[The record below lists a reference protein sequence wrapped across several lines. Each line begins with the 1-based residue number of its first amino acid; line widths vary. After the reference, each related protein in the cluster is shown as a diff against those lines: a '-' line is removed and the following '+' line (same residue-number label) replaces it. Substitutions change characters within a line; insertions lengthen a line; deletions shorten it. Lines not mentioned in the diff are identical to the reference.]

1 MKSRILDRLE
11 MKILALVFAI
21 VIWLIVANV
30 DDYRTTKQITGI
42 EIEFVNGNAIT
53 EMNKVYEVP
62 EGTTI
67 DIVVK
72 GRRKVVESLSSNDF
86 RAVADLS
93 KMSVT
98 NAVMVEVSAIS
109 SIVARDLT
117 ITCINNSVVIAV
129 EDKIEKQFP
138 ITVRTNS
145 QVAEGMAVRTKMAT
159 PNMLTVL
166 GAESVVNAIEN
177 VVLDVDVSGA
187 QQSLTLYGTPVF
199 IDRDGGEIDSS
210 KFEFDVDEVEA
221 YVEILP
227 VKELT
232 VRLHTTGEPKN
243 GYAISSID
251 YQPTTIQVVGDG
263 TDLARVEEI
272 VIDDLDVTDI
282 HADMETSIN
291 ILDYLPEG
299 ITLVDDN
306 SEIMVKIVVEPVVE
320 KTLTIPNEDIHI
332 VGKQEGL
339 TYTFTS
345 AEAGVIKLRG
355 LEADLADLT
364 LAMLIPSI
372 DVSDYSLGVYTFTV
386 SLKEVAG
393 IEIVED
399 ITVELEIKQAE
410 E

>member
-1 MKSRILDRLE
+1 MKSRILDRWG

-21 VIWLIVANV
+21 VIWIIVANV

-42 EIEFVNGNAIT
+42 EIEFINGNAIT

-72 GRRKVVESLSSNDF
+72 GRRKIVEALSSNAF

-98 NAVMVEVSAIS
+98 NAVTVEVSAIN

-117 ITCINNSVVIAV
+117 ITCINNSIVIAV

-145 QVAEGMAVRTKMAT
+145 QVAEGMAVRAKTAT

-166 GAESVVNAIEN
+166 GAESVVNTIEN

-187 QQSLTLYGTPVF
+187 QHSLTLSGTPIF
-199 IDRDGGEIDSS
+199 IDRNGDEIDSS

-227 VKELT
+227 VKELA
-232 VRLHTTGEPKN
+232 VRLHTTGEPRN
-243 GYAISSID
+243 GYAIANID
-251 YQPTTIQVVGDG
+251 YQPTAIRVVGDG
-263 TDLARVEEI
+263 ADLARVEEL

-282 HADMETSIN
+282 HEDMETSIN
-291 ILDYLPEG
+291 ILDYLPQG
-299 ITLVDDN
+299 VTLADEN
-306 SEIMVKIVVEPVVE
+306 SEIMVKLVVEQVVE
-320 KTLTIPNEDIHI
+320 KTLTIQNGDIHI

-339 TYTFTS
+339 SYTFPS
-345 AEAGVIKLRG
+345 AEAGIIKLRG

-372 DVSDYSLGVYTFTV
+372 DVSDYGPGVYTFTV
-386 SLKEVAG
+386 SLKEVVG

-399 ITVELEIKQAE
+399 ITVELEIAQAE